1 MQGKQRIKG
10 HSVLE
15 LSRGRPDYPAIPLPL
30 RKLPSAS
37 LSVLSFLSHRP
48 FLTTTLELS
57 LSSYSLLLPHC
68 DVILSFPQSP
78 LNYNYNFHLKPALQ
92 CQPEVEATEARVTVV
107 VTIVVEAVVE
117 AEEVTVQAFE
127 AGEVE
132 EDEVEEDEVE
142 GLP

>member
-78 LNYNYNFHLKPALQ
+78 LNYNYNYNYNFHLKPALQ

-132 EDEVEEDEVE
+132 EDEVE